1 MDQVLLALRVVL
13 SLAVVIALMWGL
25 TRVARGRQTVRGV
38 PIDVI
43 ARTPMG
49 KHSSV
54 VIVKVE
60 GRGLVLGVTEHQM
73 TMLAE
78 VELTPEP
85 AAAEVREQLD
95 LTVVTGGTAVEPAAD
110 VIPMGR
116 AGRRAVETAGGTALG
131 GSVLSPQTWR
141 DMMGALRE
149 KSVRA

>member
-1 MDQVLLALRVVL
+1 MDQLLLAARVVL
-13 SLAVVIALMWGL
+13 SLGVVIALMWGL
-25 TRVARGRQTVRGV
+25 TRVARGRQTVKGV

-54 VIVKVE
+54 VVVRVE

-85 AAAEVREQLD
+85 AAPEVREQVD
-95 LTVVTGGTAVEPAAD
+95 LSAVTAAPSAD
-110 VIPMGR
+110 VVPISR
-116 AGRRAVETAGGTALG
+116 ASRRHETTSEGGSLS

-141 DMMGALRE
+141 DMMSALRE

>member
-1 MDQVLLALRVVL
+1 MDQALLALRVVL
-13 SLAVVIALMWGL
+13 SLGVVIALMWGL
-25 TRVARGRQTVRGV
+25 TKVARGRQTVRGV

-85 AAAEVREQLD
+85 AAEVREQID
-95 LTVVTGGTAVEPAAD
+95 LSAVTAPVPDAD
-110 VIPMGR
+110 VVPISR
-116 AGRRAVETAGGTALG
+116 AGRRQATTAAAGGSALG